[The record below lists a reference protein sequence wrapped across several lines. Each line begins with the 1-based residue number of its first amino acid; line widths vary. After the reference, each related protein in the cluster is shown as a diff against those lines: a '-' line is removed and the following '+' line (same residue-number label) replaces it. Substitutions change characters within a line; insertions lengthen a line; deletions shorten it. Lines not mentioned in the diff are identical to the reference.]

1 MIQKNKFLQ
10 DPLKEKGLP
19 LFAKK
24 LGINHYSPTQFSIPD
39 SAWLYKYCV
48 LTQEQRRSMFKS
60 NSAMEAGKKTG
71 EALIRTFADTVYKIS
86 PTTKKVAPTTNE
98 KISLDNAIQE
108 QLEYF
113 KEYEPADDKDAD
125 KKFKYLEEVPEVTRA
140 AHTAL
145 TELGVASHVTC
156 ERQISIPTDNVE
168 VSFRSLYPFLPIV
181 GRIDFDFNTSSE
193 VFGTPVVPQKII
205 ELKTKWS
212 KLGKIKKDG
221 SRSFISIVPP
231 STPSFNH
238 LVQVAVYCSV
248 YDFKVPG
255 YLVYATPKGHQ
266 IFDSTNCIHLTQ
278 QGMER
283 NLAILCRTFLRREKI
298 LAQFQDL
305 TKNEIIENAVEMI
318 DPNFDHP
325 YAFNDFPPEMLQ
337 HAKELWKVA

>member
-10 DPLKEKGLP
+10 DPLQEKGLP

-156 ERQISIPTDNVE
+156 ERQISIPTDNVKFPFIRFIL
-168 VSFRSLYPFLPIV
+168 SFRLLV
-181 GRIDFDFNTSSE
+181 
-193 VFGTPVVPQKII
+193 
-205 ELKTKWS
+205 ELI
-212 KLGKIKKDG
+212 L
-221 SRSFISIVPP
+221 ISIH
-231 STPSFNH
+231 H
-238 LVQVAVYCSV
+238 LR
-248 YDFKVPG
+248 F
-255 YLVYATPKGHQ
+255 LV
-266 IFDSTNCIHLTQ
+266 L
-278 QGMER
+278 
-283 NLAILCRTFLRREKI
+283 LLFLRR
-298 LAQFQDL
+298 LL
-305 TKNEIIENAVEMI
+305 N
-318 DPNFDHP
+318 
-325 YAFNDFPPEMLQ
+325 
-337 HAKELWKVA
+337 